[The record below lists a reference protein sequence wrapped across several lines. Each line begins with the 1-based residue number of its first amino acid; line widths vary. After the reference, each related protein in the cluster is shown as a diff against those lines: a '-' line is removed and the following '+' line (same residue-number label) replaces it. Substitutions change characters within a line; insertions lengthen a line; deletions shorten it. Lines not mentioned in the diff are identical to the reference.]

1 MNSSEKSKKLIK
13 AYRKKIARAK
23 KKMKNKEDL

>member
-1 MNSSEKSKKLIK
+1 MNSGEKSKKLIK
-13 AYRKKIARAK
+13 AYKKKIRRAK